1 MSFYELNPEPR
12 ALLIT
17 TFFILI
23 CTSMYCIPIVY
34 RGNKLLPKILV
45 PCCSMLCLI
54 VTVLLGA
61 IFRTID
67 EGLIMSPYS
76 KWIIEIPVVFLLLL
90 MLAIAAYLVFIII
103 REYHY
108 RSHSITSSSI
118 KESID
123 HLTTGLC
130 FARPD
135 GVVVLMNH
143 RMDELCHQIIGTDLQ
158 NANLYW
164 EILSH
169 GDNLQNV
176 ERLSEGDQ
184 PSFCLS
190 DGTVWTFKKEI
201 LDGVFQLSA
210 ADTTQEYKL
219 IDQLKEKNKE
229 LRAMNLRIRQYG
241 EKVDDY
247 TREKERL
254 ETKVNIHNQLGQV
267 LLVSRHY
274 LKNHNSNTK
283 EILDMWKRNIEMLSM
298 QAESASATDQFQTIL
313 EVARSAGITVEIEGE
328 APKEKELKQLFTTA
342 SIEALTNAVRHA
354 DAKHIHIKLSQTEH
368 TFIISFS
375 NDGKLPAE
383 KITEGGGL
391 SSLRK
396 KVEQHYGEMEITTIP
411 QFTLTLRLRKEG
423 GGAAW

>member
-34 RGNKLLPKILV
+34 RRNKLLPKILV
-45 PCCSMLCLI
+45 PCCSMLCLAI
-54 VTVLLGA
+54 TALLAA

-90 MLAIAAYLVFIII
+90 MLAIAMYLAFIII
-103 REYHY
+103 REYDY
-108 RSHSITSSSI
+108 RRHSITSSSI

-176 ERLSEGDQ
+176 ERLSERDQ

-354 DAKHIHIKLSQTEH
+354 DAKHIYIKLSQTED
-368 TFIISFS
+368 TFIIRFS

-383 KITEGGGL
+383 KIIEGGGL

-396 KVEQHYGEMEITTIP
+396 KVEQHFGEMEITTIS

>member
-1 MSFYELNPEPR
+1 MSFYELNPEPK

-17 TFFILI
+17 VFFILI
-23 CTSMYCIPIVY
+23 CTSMYCISIVY
-34 RGNKLLPKILV
+34 RRDKLLPKILV
-45 PCCSMLCLI
+45 PCCSILCVT
-54 VTVLLGA
+54 VTVLLAA
-61 IFRTID
+61 IFHTID
-67 EGLIMSPYS
+67 EALIMSPYS

-90 MLAIAAYLVFIII
+90 MLAIAIYLVFIII
-103 REYHY
+103 REYDY

-130 FARPD
+130 FARHD

-143 RMDELCHQIIGTDLQ
+143 RMDELSHQIIGTDLQ
-158 NANLYW
+158 NANLCW

-169 GDNLQNV
+169 GENLQNV

-184 PSFCLS
+184 PSFCLP

-219 IDQLKEKNKE
+219 IDELKEKNKQ
-229 LRAMNLRIRQYG
+229 LTAMNLRIRQYG

-247 TREKERL
+247 IREKERL
-254 ETKVNIHNQLGQV
+254 ETKVNIHNQLGQA

-274 LKNHNSNTK
+274 LKNRNSNTK

-298 QAESASATDQFQTIL
+298 EAESASATDQFQTL
-313 EVARSAGITVEIEGE
+313 LQVARSAGITVEIEGE
-328 APKEKELKQLFTTA
+328 EPKEKELKQLFTTA
-342 SIEALTNAVRHA
+342 AIEALTNAVRHA
-354 DAKHIHIKLSQTEH
+354 DAKHIYIRLSQTED

-423 GGAAW
+423 GGATW

>member
-1 MSFYELNPEPR
+1 MSFYDLNPEPR

-17 TFFILI
+17 AFFILI
-23 CTSMYCIPIVY
+23 CTSMYCISIVY
-34 RGNKLLPKILV
+34 RRDKLLPKILV

-54 VTVLLGA
+54 VTVLLAA

-67 EGLIMSPYS
+67 GGLIMSPYS

-90 MLAIAAYLVFIII
+90 MFAITAYLAFIII

-108 RSHSITSSSI
+108 RSHSITSASI

-135 GVVVLMNH
+135 GMVVLMNH

-184 PSFCLS
+184 PSFCLP

-298 QAESASATDQFQTIL
+298 QAESASATDQFQTLL

-354 DAKHIHIKLSQTEH
+354 DAKHIHIKLSQTED

-383 KITEGGGL
+383 KIIEGGGL

-396 KVEQHYGEMEITTIP
+396 KVEQHFGEMEITTIP
-411 QFTLTLRLRKEG
+411 QFILTLRLRKEG